1 MDPAKNGLL
10 RRFWKH
16 ILIIYIALIAVAL
29 VTVFTNIFQTS
40 EDGAMPQP
48 IWLMAVMLIL
58 TAMVVMLSKMFKI
71 NKTLQDNG
79 ARLEEITEALKKD
92 RSILTQIDQNT
103 CLSETAKE
111 IAFREAHRQ
120 ALREV
125 VFDKLQQQDF
135 ENAYEIIEEIAH
147 STRYQK
153 LAQRL
158 RAEADKYRDAT
169 DAERVNQLI
178 THIEKLLE
186 DHQWTKAS
194 VQIEKLI
201 KTAPASEKA
210 KAMRQKLLDT
220 KQERKKILLKAWDD
234 AIKRQDT
241 DRSLQILRELDLYL
255 TPNEGLALQEAARD
269 VFRNKLH
276 NLGVQFALAVSD
288 KEWKKAYQAGRQITS
303 DFPNSKMA
311 EEIRE
316 KLNVLKDKIQQS
328 GT

>member
-1 MDPAKNGLL
+1 MDNGKNGLL
-10 RRFWKH
+10 RRFRKH
-16 ILIIYIALIAVAL
+16 IIIYVAL
-29 VTVFTNIFQTS
+29 AAVVLAVVFINIFQTQ
-40 EDGAMPQP
+40 EAGTIPLLV
-48 IWLMAVMLIL
+48 WVLVNAVILIAL
-58 TAMVVMLSKMFKI
+58 VMTLSKTFKI
-71 NKTLQDNG
+71 NRTVQENG
-79 ARLEEITEALKKD
+79 ARFEEVTEVLRKN

-103 CLSETAKE
+103 RLSETAKE
-111 IAFREAHRQ
+111 IVFRDAHIQ

-135 ENAYEIIEEIAH
+135 EGTQRIIDEIAH
-147 STRYQK
+147 SIRYQQ

-158 RAEADKYRDAT
+158 RIEADRYRDAT
-169 DAERVNQLI
+169 DAERVNQII

-201 KTAPASEKA
+201 RADPTSQRA
-210 KAMRQKLLDT
+210 KDIRQKLIDK

-234 AIKRQDT
+234 AVKRQDT

-288 KEWKKAYQAGRQITS
+288 KEWTKAYRTGRQIIS

-316 KLNVLKDKIQQS
+316 KRDVLREKIRQKNS
-328 GT
+328 